1 MLSYRVTE
9 KEVAVLFKEE
19 LKRVPE
25 FDPKF
30 MSDAAGVLHNRFKK
44 RLFLTLQLLDYCACG
59 TGERRILPVNTSM
72 ISEAYHK
79 VLKHTWML
87 KGGDARLDE
96 LVHTVLWLPG
106 DIKEELENEDDQGL
120 FEGKYRLM

>member
-1 MLSYRVTE
+1 
-9 KEVAVLFKEE
+9 
-19 LKRVPE
+19 
-25 FDPKF
+25 
-30 MSDAAGVLHNRFKK
+30 
-44 RLFLTLQLLDYCACG
+44 
-59 TGERRILPVNTSM
+59 M

-106 DIKEELENEDDQGL
+106 DIKEELENEVRQNRKDIMHIGNRKRKQGL
-120 FEGKYRLM
+120 DSTGSFTF